1 MLVVTA
7 TFKTFLL
14 PPLLLNIRELRRT
27 RFSGNRSPLI
37 CAHSPIPVQRS
48 LVVRIDCFSVGFV
61 ADDVILLNGIISG
74 DGFGQREG
82 GIIIKGKS
90 NRARDKRTKGDSS
103 SSGRSLFSL
112 FFFFFFQIEKKDLE
126 RKRGKVVYL
135 SIGIVEAIFSRR
147 RFLSWIS
154 FPRYSHR

>member
-1 MLVVTA
+1 MRP
-7 TFKTFLL
+7 F
-14 PPLLLNIRELRRT
+14 
-27 RFSGNRSPLI
+27 
-37 CAHSPIPVQRS
+37 PIPVQRS

-112 FFFFFFQIEKKDLE
+112 FFFFFQIEKKDLE
-126 RKRGKVVYL
+126 RKGGKVVYL

-147 RFLSWIS
+147 FLSWIS

>member
-1 MLVVTA
+1 MCP
-7 TFKTFLL
+7 F
-14 PPLLLNIRELRRT
+14 
-27 RFSGNRSPLI
+27 
-37 CAHSPIPVQRS
+37 PIPVQRS

-61 ADDVILLNGIISG
+61 VDDVILLNGIISG

-112 FFFFFFQIEKKDLE
+112 FFFFLSDRKE
-126 RKRGKVVYL
+126 RSRKERGKGGL
-135 SIGIVEAIFSRR
+135 SLDRNSGGNF
-147 RFLSWIS
+147 
-154 FPRYSHR
+154 